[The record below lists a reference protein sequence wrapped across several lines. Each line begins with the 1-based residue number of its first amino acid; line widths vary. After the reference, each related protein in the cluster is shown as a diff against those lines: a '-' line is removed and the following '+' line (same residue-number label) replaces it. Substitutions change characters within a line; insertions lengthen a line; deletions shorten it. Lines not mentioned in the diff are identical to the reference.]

1 MMCDASTEMGTQADD
16 DVTRKRFLWGTVL
29 AWIPIPVFIFP
40 MIANAISAR
49 KATGLG
55 AVAGGLSE
63 AFLTFGLA
71 VTLVSEVAA
80 IVFLLRA
87 FSKGHPIRGF
97 FTIFFICCSS
107 LVLFFLGWLFL
118 VRLHHS

>member
-1 MMCDASTEMGTQADD
+1 MGTQADD
-16 DVTRKRFLWGTVL
+16 DVTRKRFLWGTLL
-29 AWIPIPVFIFP
+29 AWIPIPVFMFP
-40 MIANAISAR
+40 TIANEISAR

-55 AVAGGLSE
+55 AVAGGLPE
-63 AFLTFGLA
+63 AFLTFGFA

-87 FSKGHPIRGF
+87 FSKGHSMRTF
-97 FTIFFICCSS
+97 FSAFSICCSS
-107 LVLFFLGWLFL
+107 LVLFVLGLLFF